1 MRSLFE
7 ESCVSVVIIGK
18 IWPKERLMAFFE
30 KLGSQFIDILEWTET
45 PQSDVL
51 AYRFPRFQN
60 EIKMGAR
67 LVVREGQNAVF
78 VNEGR
83 LADVFSPGTY
93 TLSTQNL
100 PLLTTLMGWKYGFN
114 SPFKAEVYFISMRQW
129 TDRKWGTQN
138 PVMMRDSEIGPVRI
152 RAFGTYAFHVAD
164 PKTFL
169 RQLVVTDPSFESY
182 EISSQLRDTIVARIA
197 DVIAGAKIPVLDLA
211 GNYEKISRV
220 ALDIVGPDLKSMGLA
235 LTLFYV
241 ENISL
246 PPEVEQALDTRSK
259 MGLLGDLNRYAQ
271 YQSATAIDDAA
282 KNTGGAAGAG
292 VGIGAGI
299 ALGQQMGTHLNPSG
313 GPPPLPSTFFVAI
326 NGAQAGPFDMN
337 TLATRVRDGSVTRET
352 LVWRQGMAEWASAGT
367 MSELQSLFGATPP
380 PLPK

>member
-1 MRSLFE
+1 
-7 ESCVSVVIIGK
+7 
-18 IWPKERLMAFFE
+18 MAFLE
-30 KLGSQFIDILEWTET
+30 KLGSQLIDIIEWTEA

-83 LADVFSPGTY
+83 LADVFMPGSY

-100 PLLTTLMGWKYGFN
+100 PILTTLKGWKYGFN

-164 PKTFL
+164 PKTL
-169 RQLVVTDPSFESY
+169 LEQLVVTDPSFESY
-182 EISSQLRDTIVARIA
+182 EISNQLRDTIVARLA

-211 GNYEKISRV
+211 GNYDKISKM
-220 ALDIVGPDLKSMGLA
+220 ALDIVGPDLKTLGLS
-235 LTLFYV
+235 LTLFYI

-259 MGLLGDLNRYAQ
+259 MGVLGDMNRYAQ

-282 KNTGGAAGAG
+282 KNTGGSAGAG
-292 VGIGAGI
+292 IGIGAGI
-299 ALGQQMGTHLNPSG
+299 ALGQQMGTHVNPPG
-313 GPPPLPSTFFVAI
+313 GPPPLPTAFFVAI
-326 NGAQAGPFDMN
+326 NGAQAGPFDLN
-337 TLATRVRDGSVTRET
+337 ALVARTRDGSLTRET
-352 LVWRQGMAEWASAGT
+352 LAWRQGMAEWAAAGT
-367 MSELQSLFGATPP
+367 IPELQSLFAATPP
-380 PLPK
+380 PLPKA

>member
-1 MRSLFE
+1 MG
-7 ESCVSVVIIGK
+7 VID
-18 IWPKERLMAFFE
+18 
-30 KLGSQFIDILEWTET
+30 KLRGQLIDIIEWAEP

-51 AYRFPRFQN
+51 AYRFPRYQN
-60 EIKMGAR
+60 EIKMGAK

-83 LADVFSPGTY
+83 VADVFTPGTY

-100 PLLTTLMGWKYGFN
+100 PMLTTLMGWKYGFN
-114 SPFKAEVYFISMRQW
+114 SPFKAEAYFISMRQW

-138 PVMMRDSEIGPVRI
+138 PVMMRDSEIGPVRV

-182 EISSQLRDTIVARIA
+182 EVSSQLRDTIVARIA

-211 GNYEKISRV
+211 GNYEKISKV
-220 ALDIVGPDLKSMGLA
+220 ALDAVRPDLKSMALA

-246 PPEVEQALDTRSK
+246 PPEVAPALDTRSK
-259 MGLLGDLNRYAQ
+259 MGLLGDLNR
-271 YQSATAIDDAA
+271 
-282 KNTGGAAGAG
+282 
-292 VGIGAGI
+292 
-299 ALGQQMGTHLNPSG
+299 
-313 GPPPLPSTFFVAI
+313 
-326 NGAQAGPFDMN
+326 
-337 TLATRVRDGSVTRET
+337 
-352 LVWRQGMAEWASAGT
+352 
-367 MSELQSLFGATPP
+367 
-380 PLPK
+380 